1 MTDAANVIEIR
12 KLWTEFP
19 GAERN
24 FVVHQDLDLS
34 VQRGEARLEQ
44 LGDAAAP
51 GSAVFDRLGTMVGMV
66 LPESAGFG
74 VRAVP
79 VTALLDPSDERTGG

>member
-1 MTDAANVIEIR
+1 VDAVPAADRAKFIDAR
-12 KLWTEFP
+12 TSLA
-19 GAERN
+19 G
-24 FVVHQDLDLS
+24 VVS